1 MRKAFAGLLVIGL
14 ALTGCGGEKK
24 GGAATSPSA
33 ATTTPAETNAVAVEA
48 IDFGYTVSGTAK
60 SGLTRI
66 TFKNTGTELH
76 MLDVSKLKEGK
87 TAADA
92 LAALKTDD
100 DKDDAA
106 TFVDPDD
113 SLDAQPNILS
123 PSATTTVWTKLE
135 SGTYALV
142 CYVPGE
148 KDGQPHFLKGMVN
161 ALTVTADATTAPEP
175 QTQGEITT
183 DDKKLT
189 LPDLSSGKG
198 TFKYTNSGDTTHSL
212 LLVKLNDGKT
222 FADFVTWVDKYFEGK
237 AKFADR
243 PGDLW
248 GGVES
253 TEETAF
259 LELDLP
265 PGKYLA
271 LDTDSPEDEDEEYFR
286 DSQGGLR
293 AEFTVT

>member
-1 MRKAFAGLLVIGL
+1 VLGL
-14 ALTGCGGEKK
+14 ALAGCGGGDTK
-24 GGAATSPSA
+24 GKAGGSPSA
-33 ATTTPAETNAVAVEA
+33 SAAVTTTPPAETNAVKVDA
-48 IDFGYTVSGTAK
+48 IDYGYTVSGTAK

-66 TFKNTGTELH
+66 TFANTGKELH
-76 MLDVSKLKEGK
+76 MLDMSKLKEGK

-92 LAALKTDD
+92 LAALKSDAGDD
-100 DKDDAA
+100 DEA

-113 SLDAQPNILS
+113 SVDGQPSLLS
-123 PSATTTVWTKLE
+123 PGATTTVWTTLE

-142 CYVPGE
+142 CYVPAEG
-148 KDGQPHFLKGMVN
+148 DGKSHYEKGMVN
-161 ALTVTADATTAPEP
+161 ALTVTADPTTAPEP

-189 LPDLSSGKG
+189 VGDLTSGKG
-198 TFKYTNSGDTTHSL
+198 VYKYTNSGDTTHAL

-222 FADFVTWVDKYFEGK
+222 YADFIAWADKFFEGG

-243 PGDLW
+243 PGELW
-248 GGVES
+248 GGLEA
-253 TEETAF
+253 TEKTAF

-271 LDTDSPEDEDEEYFR
+271 LDTETPENEDEEYFR

-293 AEFTVT
+293 AEFTVA